1 MARWKYQGTILP
13 RLGMA
18 TAALAFLAAG
28 GLLTR
33 AMAAGSET
41 VTWGYFEGQVSSPGA
56 VIATQ
61 QSLKDTIPATLKF
74 VQINS
79 GVAALAAMRAGSFDI
94 VEGVGNPPVVGALA
108 ARTPLVVVFAESY
121 DGAGLYVNT
130 KVLHKPEDLAGQ
142 KIGDLVGSSEDYEL
156 RGYLKHLGLENKV
169 TVVPFASDSAAAA
182 AFLTGNLNAVYVDF
196 GAGVPLAKEP
206 TTKVWTTA
214 ADIAQL
220 GYPSMNVLVVSK
232 KLATEKRPLVQK
244 IVCAV
249 STASDYMVGP
259 DRAKYFATSAAI
271 LGVPPEVAV
280 KGSEQWPELTLKDQ
294 EQWFGAPGSKI
305 VDSKIVQEVYVKS
318 AIFLK
323 DAGKVMSVPS
333 ADDIA
338 AAVDPSFVEAASK
351 GACK

>member
-1 MARWKYQGTILP
+1 MTRWKTEGNILP
-13 RLGMA
+13 RLGTA
-18 TAALAFLAAG
+18 LAALALLTAGGALSAASAAG
-28 GLLTR
+28 P
-33 AMAAGSET
+33 ET
-41 VTWGYFEGQVSSPGA
+41 VTWGYFPGGISSPGA

-61 QSLKDTIPATLKF
+61 PALKDTIPGNLKF
-74 VQINS
+74 IQINS
-79 GVAALAAMRAGSFDI
+79 GVAALAAMRAGSFDV

-108 ARTPLVVVFAESY
+108 AHTQLVVVFAESY

-156 RGYLKHLGLENKV
+156 RGYLDHLGLADKV
-169 TVVPFASDSAAAA
+169 TVVPFASDPAAAA
-182 AFLTGNLNAVYVDF
+182 AFLAGNLNAVYVDY
-196 GAGVPLAKEP
+196 GSGVPLAKEP

-232 KLATEKRPLVQK
+232 KLVTQNRELVQK
-244 IVCAV
+244 LVCAV
-249 STASDYMVGP
+249 SAASDDMVGP
-259 DRAKYFATSAAI
+259 DRAKYFTASAAV

-294 EQWFGAPGSKI
+294 EQWFGAPGSKV
-305 VDSKIVQEVYVKS
+305 VDSKIVQEAYVKS

-323 DAGKVMSVPS
+323 NAGNVMSVPS
-333 ADDIA
+333 AETIA
-338 AAVDPSFVEAASK
+338 ASVDPSFVRAASN